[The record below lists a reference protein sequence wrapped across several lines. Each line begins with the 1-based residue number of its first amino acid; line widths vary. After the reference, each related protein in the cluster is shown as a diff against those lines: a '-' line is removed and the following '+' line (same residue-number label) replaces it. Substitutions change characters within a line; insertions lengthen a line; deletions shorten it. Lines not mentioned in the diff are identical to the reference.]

1 MAAHV
6 NTTQDSEKAA
16 VITDEQAWQYFSPFL
31 TVGLV
36 KAHELHALLKA
47 PLRQRGERLQLLFD
61 ETIQKR
67 EGTRRICAECGR
79 REGDKGVDKLMVCG
93 KCANIWYCSRDCQLA
108 NFHSGEHKKA
118 CTSLKIARICR
129 ENQMK
134 RAEMKED
141 WIRTYLMGLEGHTK
155 MQWPEGQIPEGWSE
169 FFAARQL
176 GHQVSANSNSGMSLS
191 ELLHE
196 GLTVA
201 LAAKRFGLLGGRGGR
216 EGHGRDHGRHRRPF
230 RLHILGATETQE
242 IRHLPL
248 SMGELGALLCP
259 FYFEGLEVSVFGP
272 QVMTPTAF
280 RVSMAEGKETA
291 RDITVWKS
299 NLLYHD
305 WVLSHEGS
313 KEAPPDLVVALNSG
327 LHTGDDHHH
336 MDGSMW
342 LPTLTYL
349 VASGLPFLLTMYDAE
364 EGRKTREMLE
374 SFDACVVWGPD
385 LNPMRSLVLEET
397 EAPALQRYARLVADG
412 RMDAGADEPD
422 GPLPPL
428 ELTLCN
434 RTTGDSRYWVGVKGT
449 RG

>member
-1 MAAHV
+1 
-6 NTTQDSEKAA
+6 
-16 VITDEQAWQYFSPFL
+16 
-31 TVGLV
+31 
-36 KAHELHALLKA
+36 
-47 PLRQRGERLQLLFD
+47 
-61 ETIQKR
+61 
-67 EGTRRICAECGR
+67 
-79 REGDKGVDKLMVCG
+79 
-93 KCANIWYCSRDCQLA
+93 
-108 NFHSGEHKKA
+108 
-118 CTSLKIARICR
+118 
-129 ENQMK
+129 MK

-155 MQWPEGQIPEGWSE
+155 IQWPEGQIPEGWSE

-176 GHQVSANSNSGMSLS
+176 GHQVSANSNSGMCLS

-201 LAAKRFGLLGGRGGR
+201 MAAKRFGLLGGRGGR
-216 EGHGRDHGRHRRPF
+216 EGHGGDHGRHRRPF

-242 IRHLPL
+242 IQRLPL

-259 FYFEGLEVSVFGP
+259 FYFEGKPPPLPSGAGRINYRHASSRLTVVSPSFLPSLPPSSTPKGLEVSVFGP

-280 RVSMAEGKETA
+280 RVSLAEGKETA

-327 LHTGDDHHH
+327 LHTGGEIWRGGGGRKVEGKRQKKHSEWWRLSLSQPPPTAMPPVLDIISDDHHH
-336 MDGSMW
+336 VDGSMW

-349 VASGLPFLLTMYDAE
+349 VASGIPFLLTMYDAE
-364 EGRKTREMLE
+364 EGRKTLEMLE
-374 SFDACVVWGPD
+374 SFDACVAWGPD

-422 GPLPPL
+422 GNSNVHVTILPTSRVAARGISGLHSAVFPPIIRGLLPFSEQFPGPLYCLHELPL
-428 ELTLCN
+428 
-434 RTTGDSRYWVGVKGT
+434 R
-449 RG
+449 